1 MTVAESAVDV
11 PRSLAATERKQEAEV
26 EPSPVVKAPLA
37 PQETYD
43 ENQQKQQQAVA
54 ATEMLTTTSAAT
66 TASAVLPRLNGQAVK
81 DLEGA
86 TAVGAG
92 DADTSFDT
100 GVYQPNT
107 TTYDDEDEE
116 EEEEPG
122 KPKPSL
128 EEEIQQLD
136 AQYCSAELNHVAPAA
151 AAPAA
156 APAAKKKSGGRCGIC
171 GALVGSVLVALV
183 LFAVLF
189 YILYFSGLQ
198 HPALTETRNH
208 LQFLEPVR
216 DFVAQQAQDIA
227 SYFKK

>member
-1 MTVAESAVDV
+1 MAVAESAVDV
-11 PRSLAATERKQEAEV
+11 PRSLSSVEHKQEAEV

-37 PQETYD
+37 PQETFD
-43 ENQQKQQQAVA
+43 EQQQKQQEAVA
-54 ATEMLTTTSAAT
+54 ATENLTASSAST
-66 TASAVLPRLNGQAVK
+66 TASAVTSRLNGQAVQ

-86 TAVGAG
+86 AAGGG

-100 GVYQPNT
+100 GTYQPNT
-107 TTYDDEDEE
+107 TNYDDEEEE

-136 AQYCSAELNHVAPAA
+136 AQYCNTELNHVAPAA
-151 AAPAA
+151 TNPTAAS
-156 APAAKKKSGGRCGIC
+156 PAAKKRSGGCGVC
-171 GALVGSVLVALV
+171 GVIVGSVLVALV

-189 YILYFSGLQ
+189 YVLYFSGLQ

-208 LQFLEPVR
+208 LQFLEPLR
-216 DFVAQQAQDIA
+216 DFVAQQAQDVA
-227 SYFKK
+227 DYFQK

>member
-11 PRSLAATERKQEAEV
+11 PRSLAATELKQEAEV

-54 ATEMLTTTSAAT
+54 ATEMLTATSAAT

-86 TAVGAG
+86 TAAGAG

-156 APAAKKKSGGRCGIC
+156 APVS
-171 GALVGSVLVALV
+171 
-183 LFAVLF
+183 
-189 YILYFSGLQ
+189 YT
-198 HPALTETRNH
+198 HLTLPTNH
-208 LQFLEPVR
+208 RV
-216 DFVAQQAQDIA
+216 
-227 SYFKK
+227 